1 MEIIKISENIW
12 EIPKTGDMLVPG
24 RIYASDSLMLKIRED
39 ESLQQVRNVATLP
52 GICNYSLAMPDIH
65 EGYGFPIGGVA
76 AVDRRDGYISPGG
89 VGYDINCGVRLLKT
103 SLFFNDV
110 KVKIKDIAVHIFNAV
125 PSGVGSKNAIKSI
138 SLKEFGKV
146 LKKGA
151 KWSVNNGYG
160 TNEDIELTEER
171 GCVENEGIEFISKR
185 AVERGISQ
193 LGTLGSGNHFIE
205 IDIADK
211 IYDKHLC
218 ETLGIEKDMLLIM
231 FHTGSRG
238 FGYQVCDDFLNRIR
252 KAKSKFQYSPPDT
265 QLLACPFNS
274 EEGIGYF
281 NAMNAAANFAWANR
295 QIIKELIERAI
306 MNALNI
312 SPKSLGLAQIYDVS
326 HNIAKI
332 ENDFIIHR
340 KGAINAK
347 PPFSKDIPSVY
358 KRTGQP
364 VIIPGDMCTGSYLL
378 FPTEKVATETFSSA
392 CHGAGRALSRRKA
405 LKKFNANEIVLGMEK
420 SGITVLAKSKRTIA
434 EEVPEAY
441 KNIDDVIMVM
451 ENCGLLKKAVR
462 LKPVAVIKG

>member
-1 MEIIKISENIW
+1 
-12 EIPKTGDMLVPG
+12 
-24 RIYASDSLMLKIRED
+24 
-39 ESLQQVRNVATLP
+39 
-52 GICNYSLAMPDIH
+52 
-65 EGYGFPIGGVA
+65 
-76 AVDRRDGYISPGG
+76 
-89 VGYDINCGVRLLKT
+89 
-103 SLFFNDV
+103 
-110 KVKIKDIAVHIFNAV
+110 
-125 PSGVGSKNAIKSI
+125 
-138 SLKEFGKV
+138 
-146 LKKGA
+146 
-151 KWSVNNGYG
+151 
-160 TNEDIELTEER
+160 
-171 GCVENEGIEFISKR
+171 
-185 AVERGISQ
+185 
-193 LGTLGSGNHFIE
+193 
-205 IDIADK
+205 
-211 IYDKHLC
+211 
-218 ETLGIEKDMLLIM
+218 
-231 FHTGSRG
+231 
-238 FGYQVCDDFLNRIR
+238 
-252 KAKSKFQYSPPDT
+252 
-265 QLLACPFNS
+265 
-274 EEGIGYF
+274 
-281 NAMNAAANFAWANR
+281 MNAAANFAWANR

>member
-12 EIPKTGDMLVPG
+12 EIPKTGNMLVPG

-39 ESLQQVRNVATLP
+39 QSLQQVRNVATLP

-76 AVDRRDGYISPGG
+76 AVDKRDGYISPGG

-103 SLFFNDV
+103 NLFFNDV

-138 SLKEFGKV
+138 SLKEFEKV

-312 SPKSLGLAQIYDVS
+312 SPKSLGLSQIYDVS

-332 ENDFIIHR
+332 ESDFIIHR

-347 PPFSKDIPSVY
+347 PPFSKDLPSVY

-405 LKKFNANEIVLGMEK
+405 LKKFNANEIVLSMEK